1 MRSKHFRAEKD
12 LKRSHARRVDLA
24 RSIPDRI
31 LSERGDV
38 MRSLLTFFFISL
50 IFITSCGGGSEV
62 AIQDGSSSAPEFART
77 SEDPGDAGARQA
89 PESSRSVSLDTS
101 LQTSPTARKV
111 IRNAELTL
119 ESDDPE
125 KTQKQVSA
133 IAESKGGFVTE
144 TQQSS
149 SDRRGTAR
157 DTILVSLRVP
167 ADKFAETVEETR
179 RTAGRV
185 VFENIKGQDVTE
197 EFIDIEARLK
207 AHRAL
212 EDQFLEIMK
221 RANTVA
227 DALNVQRE
235 LANVRAEIE
244 KIEGRKRFLEDQVS
258 LSTIKL
264 RIQTPAAISAS
275 GADFGQRLVEAVS
288 TGFDAAL
295 GFVLGMVTV
304 VIALIPFLVFICL
317 PILLVLRYFW
327 KRLKRRRTA
336 AAIIKDE
343 LVEVSE

>member
-1 MRSKHFRAEKD
+1 
-12 LKRSHARRVDLA
+12 
-24 RSIPDRI
+24 
-31 LSERGDV
+31 
-38 MRSLLTFFFISL
+38 MRSLPAFFFIYL

-77 SEDPGDAGARQA
+77 SQDPGDTGARQA
-89 PESSRSVSLDTS
+89 PETSQSVSLERS
-101 LQTSPTARKV
+101 SQSSPTTRRI

-119 ESDDPE
+119 ESEYPE
-125 KTQKQVSA
+125 ETQKQVSA

-149 SDRRGTAR
+149 SDRRGSAR

-167 ADKFAETVEETR
+167 AEKFAETLEEIR
-179 RTAGRV
+179 KIAGRV

-221 RANTVA
+221 RANSVA
-227 DALNVQRE
+227 DAMNVQRE

-244 KIEGRKRFLEDQVS
+244 KIEGRKRFLEDQVG

-275 GADFGQRLVEAVS
+275 GAGFGQRLIESVS

-295 GFVLGMVTV
+295 GFVLGMITV

-336 AAIIKDE
+336 SAILKDE